1 MLTPTFLIHYD
12 IYIENNVNNT
22 YYNMNK
28 KITRLTESDLH
39 RIVKRSVNKV
49 LNEAAAAKFGG
60 EIGDYTPQP
69 ALGNDNS
76 GEMKRALLDLKQTLF
91 VASNKLNKSS
101 ANYQISGEMQE
112 GLIDINR
119 QIENLRNKCTQLLR
133 GLY

>member
-1 MLTPTFLIHYD
+1 
-12 IYIENNVNNT
+12 
-22 YYNMNK
+22 MNK
-28 KITRLTESDLH
+28 KLIRLTEADLH

-49 LNEAAAAKFGG
+49 LNEAAAAKAAAKFGG

-76 GEMKRALLDLKQTLF
+76 GEMKRALLDLNQTLF
-91 VASNKLNKSS
+91 VASNELNKSS

>member
-1 MLTPTFLIHYD
+1 
-12 IYIENNVNNT
+12 
-22 YYNMNK
+22 MNK

-49 LNEAAAAKFGG
+49 LNEVAAAKSWG

-69 ALGNDNS
+69 PLGNDNS
-76 GEMKRALLDLKQTLF
+76 GEMRRALLDLKQTLF

>member
-1 MLTPTFLIHYD
+1 
-12 IYIENNVNNT
+12 
-22 YYNMNK
+22 MNK
-28 KITRLTESDLH
+28 KQIRLTESDLH

-49 LNEAAAAKFGG
+49 LNEVAGVAAKFGG
-60 EIGDYTPQP
+60 GIGDYTPQP